1 MNIVKIIYCKHKQNV
16 MPKHFLPTLLLGLL
30 FFQRLSAQTPGAAQ
44 TPIPATPRTELP
56 LLRSTGTPSNPGT
69 KLPLLSSAV
78 PTASSSNGL
87 SSSILDNYLR
97 IGLDSNLALHQR
109 NFDLQRSLLDLKR
122 ARAQFYP
129 QAGIS
134 SQYTLADG
142 GRTQSIPVGDLL
154 NGVYSTL
161 NQLTGTNKFPQV
173 ANQSV
178 QFLPN
183 NFQDSKMEITLPIL
197 NTDLQYNKAVNSEI
211 IHSRQ
216 ADIDIYRRDLVRNIR
231 QAYYQYLQTEK
242 AVDVY
247 SNALL
252 NVQANLRVSEKFVE
266 NNMATRESVLRAQSQ
281 VSHVQS
287 SLIEAENNRRNAA
300 AYVNFLLNRPLD
312 TPVLTDSALLTD
324 DASTGAQAERSIAPT
339 FPANPRSKLPLL
351 GSTVPSNG
359 LSSDA
364 TASIAGREELSRLK
378 STQNILASNL
388 RWNENYIIPKLN
400 AFYDVGFQ
408 GYGYH
413 FNNSQFYQLAGIN
426 FTWNLFK
433 AGDNK
438 YKISQARIDIRS
450 TDEQYRQLTDQ
461 LTLEQQTTVNNY
473 ASAVEALHA
482 LADEV
487 SSTRETYRLADKR
500 YKEGNALQIELID
513 SRTQMTD
520 AEIRYTL
527 GRLAVLNRAAD
538 LERVTAA
545 YQFLN
550 SK

>member
-1 MNIVKIIYCKHKQNV
+1 
-16 MPKHFLPTLLLGLL
+16 MPKHSLLALLLGLL
-30 FFQRLSAQTPGAAQ
+30 FLQRLHAQPTAPA
-44 TPIPATPRTELP
+44 IPA
-56 LLRSTGTPSNPGT
+56 
-69 KLPLLSSAV
+69 
-78 PTASSSNGL
+78 
-87 SSSILDNYLR
+87 SSILDNYLR

-122 ARAQFYP
+122 ARAQFEP
-129 QAGIS
+129 QAGVS

-183 NFQDSKMEITLPIL
+183 NFQDTKMEITLPIL
-197 NTDLQYNKAVNSEI
+197 NTDLLYNKAVNSEI

-242 AVDVY
+242 AVDIY

-252 NVQANLRVSEKFVE
+252 NVQANLRISEKFVE

-287 SLIEAENNRRNAA
+287 SLISAENDRRNAA

-324 DASTGAQAERSIAPT
+324 DTAAAQPGAHAAAAS
-339 FPANPRSKLPLL
+339 
-351 GSTVPSNG
+351 SNA
-359 LSSDA
+359 DA
-364 TASIAGREELSRLK
+364 AAAAIAGREEFTRLK
-378 STQNILASNL
+378 STQNILATNL
-388 RWNENYIIPKLN
+388 RWNQNYLIPKLN

-413 FNNSQFYQLAGIN
+413 FNNAQFYQLAGIN
-426 FTWNLFK
+426 LTWNLFK

-450 TDEQYRQLTDQ
+450 TNEQYRQLTDQ

-487 SSTRETYRLADKR
+487 TSARETYRLADKR
-500 YKEGNALQIELID
+500 YREGQALQIELID

-520 AEIRYTL
+520 AEIRLTL

-538 LERVTAA
+538 LERVEAA